1 MKDNKGFIGIEIVI
15 AIIAVLAVGF
25 GSYVYYQ
32 KNYNKQCGG
41 ENNPCIP
48 NPTTASD
55 LKIYSNKDFNVSF
68 KYPKE
73 WTMVGPNSLPTL
85 NLYLTI
91 KPKNVADNRGVDFV
105 ISPISEL
112 DKFFPSI
119 TKEEIV
125 IKKEEIYSKNGLM
138 GKLLTFTQKGPTGI
152 ESSSSTTI
160 LLIGKNNRTYAWTTN
175 ESVLEKYFNQ
185 IINTIEIK

>member
-85 NLYLTI
+85 NLYL
-91 KPKNVADNRGVDFV
+91 
-105 ISPISEL
+105 PISEL